1 MIGAMSRPLKPII
14 VFGVM
19 ALALALRIAHLS
31 SAMLSPLSY
40 QPGPDEDYY
49 LRFGEAVATGHGAL
63 SPEFMFMDPAY
74 GYLLGAVFR
83 ILGVNLF
90 AVYLLQALLDT
101 ATAYGVYRIGVVLER
116 PRAGLYGAIL
126 YALTSTAIMFSATL
140 LKETWV
146 TSYLTW
152 WIVCALAVL
161 RSERR
166 LAWLALGLYCGVGV
180 ALRANLVLMGCGALL
195 LPLLAPQPKAERLRM
210 FTRVLPPVVAG
221 MALALLPW
229 SMRNAETG
237 AGLSPLPHNGGVVLH
252 QIYNDANPDAS
263 IWVPAFVNYLHP
275 SEIWRG
281 YSAEADRRLGRAAS
295 PVEVDEYWRVQ
306 ASAYISNHLG
316 DVLRDVARKS
326 LAFLSA
332 AEIPNN
338 RSSAEERMFSPV
350 LRMLPAPATWL
361 LAFGLPGLVWLG
373 FRDRRWPI
381 LAAPILLSWMMVA
394 VFWAEDRFRFHAM
407 GALALCSGYWF
418 EEFEQALRSRRERLA
433 AYFGAAAALIATL
446 SIWLGIATPAPAV
459 RWDHII
465 WGYVKMGKIP
475 QAEQAALQVLRDRPD
490 DAPVLEAMGVISA
503 SAGKYADAKGYLQ
516 HALGLRP
523 ASHVG
528 RFNLARVYLALDERD
543 HAAEE
548 AKLALA
554 LDPLPEYQALLDR
567 IEAGK

>member
-1 MIGAMSRPLKPII
+1 MIHSMSRPLKPII
-14 VFGVM
+14 VFGVL

-49 LRFGEAVATGHGAL
+49 LRFGEALATGQSPL

-74 GYLLGAVFR
+74 GYVLGAVFR
-83 ILGVNLF
+83 MLGVNLF

-101 ATAYGVYRIGVVLER
+101 ATAYGVYRIGLLLER

-126 YALTSTAIMFSATL
+126 FALTSTAIMFSATL

-152 WIVCALAVL
+152 WIVGAFTVL

-166 LAWLALGLYCGVGV
+166 RAWVAFGLYCGLGV
-180 ALRANLVLMGCGALL
+180 ALRANLILLGFAALL
-195 LPLLAPQPKAERLRM
+195 LPLLAPKPKTERMRIWA
-210 FTRVLPPVVAG
+210 RVALPAIGG
-221 MALALLPW
+221 MAIALLPW
-229 SMRNAETG
+229 SIRNAETG

-252 QIYNDANPDAS
+252 QIYNEANPDAS
-263 IWVPAFVNYLHP
+263 IWVPGFVNYLHP

-281 YSAEADRRLGRAAS
+281 YAAEASRRLGRAVS
-295 PVEVDEYWRVQ
+295 PVEVDEYWRGQ
-306 ASAYISNHLG
+306 ATAYMAAHPGN
-316 DVLRDVARKS
+316 VLRDVTRKS

-373 FRDRRWPI
+373 LRDRRWPI
-381 LAAPILLSWMMVA
+381 LAAPILLAWMMVA

-407 GALALCSGYWF
+407 GALALCSGYGF
-418 EEFEQALRSRRERLA
+418 DELEQAFRSHRLRLVAS
-433 AYFGAAAALIATL
+433 FGAAAALIATL
-446 SIWLGIATPAPAV
+446 SIWLGSGTPAPPV
-459 RWDHII
+459 RWDHIV
-465 WGYVKMGKIP
+465 WGYIKMGRNA
-475 QAEQAALQVLRDRPD
+475 QAEQAALQALREQPD
-490 DAPVLEAMGVISA
+490 NAPVLEAMGVISA
-503 SAGKYADAKGYLQ
+503 SAGKYPDARGYLQ
-516 HALGLRP
+516 HALELRP

-528 RFNLARVYLALDERD
+528 HFNLARVYLALDDRP
-543 HAAEE
+543 HAEEE

-554 LDPLPEYQALLDR
+554 LDPLPEYQSLLDR

>member
-1 MIGAMSRPLKPII
+1 MSRPLKPII
-14 VFGVM
+14 VFGVL

-49 LRFGEAVATGHGAL
+49 LRFGAAVATGHGPL

-83 ILGVNLF
+83 ILGQNLF
-90 AVYLLQALLDT
+90 AVYLLQTLLDT
-101 ATAYGVYRIGVVLER
+101 ATAYAVYRIGTLLER

-126 YALTSTAIMFSATL
+126 FALTSTAIMFSATL
-140 LKETWV
+140 LKESWV

-152 WIVCALAVL
+152 WMVGALAVM
-161 RSERR
+161 RSERK
-166 LAWLALGLYCGVGV
+166 LAWLAFGLYCGLGV
-180 ALRANLVLMGCGALL
+180 ALRANLILMGFGAML
-195 LPLLAPQPKAERLRM
+195 LPLLAPQPIAQRLRIWA
-210 FTRVLPPVVAG
+210 RVALPAIAG
-221 MALALLPW
+221 MAIALLPW
-229 SMRNAETG
+229 SIRNAETG

-252 QIYNDANPDAS
+252 QIYNEANPDAS
-263 IWVPAFVNYLHP
+263 IWVPGFVNYLHP

-281 YSAEADRRLGRAAS
+281 YATEASRRLGRSAS
-295 PVEVDEYWRVQ
+295 PVEVDEYWRGQ
-306 ASAYISNHLG
+306 ATEYIANHPG

-361 LAFGLPGLVWLG
+361 LAFGLSGLVWLAL
-373 FRDRRWPI
+373 RDRRWPI
-381 LAAPILLSWMMVA
+381 LAAPILLSWLMVA

-418 EEFEQALRSRRERLA
+418 DEFEQALRTRRIRLA
-433 AYFGAAAALIATL
+433 ASFGAAAALIATL
-446 SIWLGIATPAPAV
+446 SIWLGSGTPAPAI
-459 RWDHII
+459 RWDHIV
-465 WGYVKMGKIP
+465 WGYVKMGRNA
-475 QAEQAALQVLRDRPD
+475 QAEQAALQALRDQPD
-490 DAPVLEAMGVISA
+490 NAPVLEAMGVISA
-503 SAGKYADAKGYLQ
+503 TAGKYADAKGYLQ
-516 HALGLRP
+516 HALELRP

-528 RFNLARVYLALDERD
+528 HFNLARVYLALDDRA
-543 HAAEE
+543 HAEEE
-548 AKLALA
+548 AKRALA
-554 LDPLPEYQALLDR
+554 LDPLPEYQTLLDR

>member
-1 MIGAMSRPLKPII
+1 MSRPLKPII
-14 VFGVM
+14 VFAVI

-49 LRFGEAVATGHGAL
+49 LRFGQAVASGNGSL

-101 ATAYGVYRIGVVLER
+101 ATAYGIYLIGTLLGR

-126 YALTSTAIMFSATL
+126 YALTATAIMFSATL

-152 WIVCALAVL
+152 WIAGALAVL
-161 RSERR
+161 RSERK
-166 LAWLALGLYCGVGV
+166 LAWLAFGLYCGVGV
-180 ALRANLVLMGCGALL
+180 ALRSNLILMSFFALL
-195 LPLLAPQPKAERLRM
+195 LPLLAPLPDTGRIPRLAR
-210 FTRVLPPVVAG
+210 FALPAIAG
-221 MALALLPW
+221 IALALLPW
-229 SMRNAETG
+229 SIRNAETG
-237 AGLSPLPHNGGVVLH
+237 AGLSPLPHNGGIVLH
-252 QIYNDANPDAS
+252 QVYNEANPDAS
-263 IWVPAFVNYLHP
+263 IWVPGFVNYLHP

-281 YSAEADRRLGRAAS
+281 YAAEASRRLGRPVS
-295 PVEVDEYWRVQ
+295 PVQIDQYWRGE
-306 ASAYISNHLG
+306 ALTYMMDNPG

-350 LRMLPAPATWL
+350 LRLLPAPATWL
-361 LAFGLPGLVWLG
+361 LAFGLAGLVWLA
-373 FRDRRWPI
+373 RQDRRWPV
-381 LAAPILLSWMMVA
+381 LAAPILLSWFMVA

-407 GALALCSGYWF
+407 GALAVCSGFWLD
-418 EEFEQALRSRRERLA
+418 EFELAFRARRVRIA
-433 AYFGAAAALIATL
+433 ASFAAAATLIVTL
-446 SIWLGIATPAPAV
+446 SIWLGIGTPSPAV
-459 RWDHII
+459 RWDHIV
-465 WGYVKMGKIP
+465 WGYLKMGRSA
-475 QAEQAALQVLRDRPD
+475 QAEQVALRVLRDQPD
-490 DAPVLEAMGVISA
+490 NAPVLEALGVIA
-503 SAGKYADAKGYLQ
+503 ATAGKYLEARQYLQ
-516 HALGLRP
+516 RALELRP

-528 RFNLARVYLALDERD
+528 HFNLARVDLALDDRV

-548 AKLALA
+548 AKIALQ
-554 LDPLPEYQALLDR
+554 LDPLPEYQALLER
-567 IEAGK
+567 IGTAVTNS